1 MITRFR
7 ELQQTVGSK
16 WLVYSP
22 GYAWFIPLWLIGSIV
37 GTPVEGGVLNLLG
50 LLSINIIAIGVCCL
64 EYFALRHTLWRKALR
79 DNRGPVPLSLVL
91 AGGAILGTSKTLL
104 GVFLSNVFI
113 GQDLELNFPRVFIG
127 TVLGMA
133 MVIVIPIVLTQLEF
147 YRTQRAEL
155 IAAIVHQEES
165 HFPQGH
171 LNIHPHGDS
180 SSLGEFKKRALAAL
194 DSAEQQPEKLPDVLD
209 NLRTADIRPW
219 SHNVWQNESRRITDF
234 TLSSILRISMSRIN
248 FVILP
253 VIISFVVILGPSAIT
268 SYGVADGLIAIGL
281 EVLIITLFL
290 GIARKLP
297 RKGTAWGVGVFVTT
311 CVAITAVIGILIT
324 ALLGPVPS
332 LSPFQSYLSLFL
344 VIALLVLFTSVFN
357 VADKMRKLV
366 QHDLTEVKSTGGY
379 TELQRVQ
386 NIKEDRNLAQ
396 LLHSQVQNT
405 FLARSIDVRTQL
417 TSGHLNSEEQT
428 TLLNNTITQ
437 LKSYIETLGDPKIRE
452 QSTLRDALKQLTNT
466 WELTLEVTT
475 IVTPSIDDSV
485 FTPHVHYINLVLAE
499 ALTNS
504 AKHGFAH
511 KVRIII
517 SASKN
522 SLSIDVEDDGLGP
535 RNGQPGLGTHLFMSM
550 PNASWSLMRSATL
563 GGAQLHVEFPLET

>member
-7 ELQQTVGSK
+7 ELQQTVGNK

-37 GTPVEGGVLNLLG
+37 GTPLEGGVLNLLG
-50 LLSINIIAIGVCCL
+50 LLCINIIAIGVCCL
-64 EYFALRHTLWRKALR
+64 EYIALRHTLWRKALQ

-91 AGGAILGTSKTLL
+91 TGGAILGTTKTLL
-104 GVFLSNVFI
+104 GVYLSNVFI
-113 GQDLELNFPRVFIG
+113 GQDLEVNFPRVFIG

-171 LNIHPHGDS
+171 LNIHPQGDS
-180 SSLGEFKKRALAAL
+180 SSLGEFKKRVLAAL
-194 DSAEQQPEKLPDVLD
+194 DSVEQQPEKLPDVLD

-268 SYGVADGLIAIGL
+268 SYGVVDGLIAIGL
-281 EVLIITLFL
+281 EILIITLFL

-297 RKGTAWGVGVFVTT
+297 RKGIAWGVGVFVAT
-311 CVAITAVIGILIT
+311 CAAITAVIGILIT

-332 LSPFQSYLSLFL
+332 LSPLQSYLSLFL
-344 VIALLVLFTSVFN
+344 VISLLVLFTSVFN

-511 KVRIII
+511 TVRIII

>member
-50 LLSINIIAIGVCCL
+50 LLCINIIAISVCCL
-64 EYFALRHTLWRKALR
+64 EYVALKHTLWSKALL
-79 DNRGPVPLSLVL
+79 DNSRPVPLSFVL
-91 AGGAILGTSKTLL
+91 FGGAVLGTTKTLL
-104 GVFLSNVFI
+104 GVYLSNVFI

-155 IAAIVHQEES
+155 IAEIVRQEES
-165 HFPQGH
+165 HFPRGH
-171 LNIHPHGDS
+171 LNIHSQDDS

-194 DSAEQQPEKLPDVLD
+194 DSVEQQPENLPDVLD

-219 SHNVWQNESRRITDF
+219 SHNVWLQESKRITDF
-234 TLSSILRISMSRIN
+234 TLSSLLGISISRIN

-268 SYGVADGLIAIGL
+268 SYGVVDGLIAIGL

-290 GIARKLP
+290 GIARQLP
-297 RKGTAWGVGVFVTT
+297 RKGAAWGVGVFVAT
-311 CVAITAVIGILIT
+311 CAAITAVIGILIT

-344 VIALLVLFTSVFN
+344 VISLLVLFTSVFN

-366 QHDLTEVKSTGGY
+366 QHDLTEVKSTDGY

-386 NIKEDRNLAQ
+386 NIKTDRDLAQ

-417 TSGHLNSEEQT
+417 TTGLLSEEEKTALLAQT
-428 TLLNNTITQ
+428 MSQ
-437 LKSYIETLGDPKIRE
+437 LRSYIDSLGETQVQGLATLGD
-452 QSTLRDALKQLTNT
+452 SLGQLHSM
-466 WELTLEVTT
+466 WELTLDLK
-475 IVTPSIDDSV
+475 IFISPSADDVV
-485 FTPHVHYINLVLAE
+485 FEPHAHYISLVLSE

-504 AKHGFAH
+504 VKHGFAR
-511 KVRIII
+511 KAKITIT
-517 SASKN
+517 ASEQ
-522 SLSIDVEDDGLGP
+522 SLFIDVEDDGLGP
-535 RNGQPGLGTHLFMSM
+535 RKGQPGLGTHLFMSM
-550 PNASWSLMRSATL
+550 PSASWSLMRSATL
-563 GGAQLHVEFPLET
+563 GGAHLHVEYP